1 MASLTRATGSPMGD
15 FGPRH
20 EESAPPSRECAETLR
35 ALRELYEPCA
45 DAPPIMALVL
55 LHDLARR
62 SSTME
67 RVLATEAL
75 GRQRLAGEL
84 RRAMED
90 AIERLS
96 FPGVR
101 TDDNGHGTLVVHGLQ
116 RQARDEVTDSAES
129 SSEGEWWGPKRSRV
143 GDAYQV
149 DVPPMGTESAER
161 KDRLIWSE
169 QQIWASEDR
178 KPKSLHSCRK
188 RLCSTPGCS
197 LPDGHIGPHTGEA
210 ACEGTRSWETRKVK
224 KFNIPVKKPTV
235 YTHEVVGRRI
245 SVYWPSERKRFS
257 GTVYAYDALTDFHS
271 VLYDDGDDNVECL
284 CDPTTT
290 WKLVEQSAQYRTDR
304 A

>member
-1 MASLTRATGSPMGD
+1 MASLTRATGSPTGD

-20 EESAPPSRECAETLR
+20 EELAPSRECAETLR
-35 ALRELYEPCA
+35 ALRELYEPRA
-45 DAPPIMALVL
+45 DAPPIMALSL

-90 AIERLS
+90 AIARLS
-96 FPGVR
+96 FPDVR

-116 RQARDEVTDSAES
+116 RQARDEVPDSAES
-129 SSEGEWWGPKRSRV
+129 SSEGEWWGPTCSRV

-178 KPKSLHSCRK
+178 KPKSHRSCRK
-188 RLCSTPGCS
+188 RFCSTPGCS

-210 ACEGTRSWETRKVK
+210 ACEGTRSWESRKVK

-235 YTHEVVGRRI
+235 YTHKVVGRRI
-245 SVYWPSERKRFS
+245 SVYWPSERKWFS
-257 GTVYAYDALTDFHS
+257 GTVYAYDELTDFHS

-290 WKLVEQSAQYRTDR
+290 WKLED
-304 A
+304 